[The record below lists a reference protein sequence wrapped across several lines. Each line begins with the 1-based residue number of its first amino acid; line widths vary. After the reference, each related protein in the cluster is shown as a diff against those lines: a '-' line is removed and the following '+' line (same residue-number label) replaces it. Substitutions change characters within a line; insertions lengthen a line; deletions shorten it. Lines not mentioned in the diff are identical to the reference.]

1 MNLKEPLMFPCR
13 QKINFIL
20 HVFFDILQRYWKSQ
34 SDTKACEY
42 MSISAGK
49 KSPSSTTFSVNIA
62 KICKLCIWGTLGMSG
77 YAHPKR
83 KYQFVENL
91 GVFLHAKITLHHSLL
106 SWILQFDWSTAFWP
120 IELELCKTWDW
131 WCINNNIGFHFTLF
145 PGKPNDRI
153 FKKSRK
159 LFSEVMLDP
168 FCPHLGKNKFLWKN
182 GYWGLRFLSV
192 FKYSFYL
199 PWSKKSGKTNDPFLR
214 KMPNWRTGR
223 QKIGNF
229 IGNEH
234 SIYCLQSYQRYF

>member
-20 HVFFDILQRYWKSQ
+20 HVFFDILQRYCKSQ

-91 GVFLHAKITLHHSLL
+91 GVFLHAKITLHHSLFL
-106 SWILQFDWSTAFWP
+106 NPAIWLVNSILAHRTR
-120 IELELCKTWDW
+120 
-131 WCINNNIGFHFTLF
+131 TLQ
-145 PGKPNDRI
+145 D
-153 FKKSRK
+153 
-159 LFSEVMLDP
+159 M
-168 FCPHLGKNKFLWKN
+168 
-182 GYWGLRFLSV
+182 GLV
-192 FKYSFYL
+192 V
-199 PWSKKSGKTNDPFLR
+199 
-214 KMPNWRTGR
+214 
-223 QKIGNF
+223 
-229 IGNEH
+229 
-234 SIYCLQSYQRYF
+234 YQ